1 MTYVLR
7 FSQLIVSSDS
17 TKTPLCRFGSED
29 ENGERSSTIDIL
41 PRAISSD
48 QAPKPY
54 ALVHNTRP
62 TMLLDMVLIAEKI
75 YRANSR
81 RKSTE
86 KSPDEQDDY
95 SSDLEGEA

>member
-48 QAPKPY
+48 QAPKRY
-54 ALVHNTRP
+54 ALVHNGRP